1 MMAEKKIVIDINE
14 EGALHAETFGMQG
27 TECIAELDKLMKDI
41 ARHGRSV
48 KKPEYFKEG
57 VSSNNTIKVNQ
68 K

>member
-1 MMAEKKIVIDINE
+1 MAEKKIVIDINE

-27 TECIAELDKLMKDI
+27 TECITELDKLMKDI
-41 ARHGRSV
+41 ARHGRSS

-57 VSSNNTIKVNQ
+57 VSSDNTIKVNQ

>member
-1 MMAEKKIVIDINE
+1 MAEKKIVIDINE

-27 TECIAELDKLMKDI
+27 TECIAELDKLMKNI
-41 ARHGRSV
+41 ARHGRST

-57 VSSNNTIKVNQ
+57 VATDNTIKVNQ

>member
-1 MMAEKKIVIDINE
+1 MAEKKIVIDINE
-14 EGALHAETFGMQG
+14 EGVLHAETFGIQG